1 MNETDEAGN
10 LSTIDRLPLAEHIG
24 TSPSG
29 LSHAGTKHREFLAL
43 LMPVLPKL
51 VRFCQVTCRDKNG
64 LNGKWS
70 TNDERAKDLASETI
84 LKAYEH
90 FDKIRE
96 PNAFLSYLFTIA
108 TRTNRRERVRSKKWQ
123 PISELEIETFAD
135 EGNAPDANAD
145 VAHVYAALAKLPKK
159 QREAI
164 IMSEITGLKL
174 EEVASIQA
182 SSLSAVKSR
191 VSLGRKKLAT
201 LLGVYEATVPAPTLD
216 LHASS
221 GTGNGQ
227 SFYHTRF
234 AFESKDKL

>member
-1 MNETDEAGN
+1 MNETDEAVL
-10 LSTIDRLPLAEHIG
+10 LSRDSGMFAEHIG
-24 TSPSG
+24 TSPSDLG
-29 LSHAGTKHREFLAL
+29 HAGTKQREFLAL

-51 VRFCQVTCRDKNG
+51 SRFCQAMCRDKHGPNG
-64 LNGKWS
+64 
-70 TNDERAKDLASETI
+70 ERAKDLVSETI

-108 TRTNRRERVRSKKWQ
+108 TRTNRMERVRSKKWQ
-123 PISELEIETFAD
+123 PISELEIEAFAD
-135 EGNAPDANAD
+135 ERNAPDANAD
-145 VAHVYAALAKLPKK
+145 VAHLYAALAKLPTK

-174 EEVASIQA
+174 EEVASIQS

-191 VSLGRKKLAT
+191 VSRGRKKLAK
-201 LLGVYEATVPAPTLD
+201 LLGVNEVTVPAYSPD
-216 LHASS
+216 LTTSS
-221 GTGNGQ
+221 GMGSGQ

-234 AFESKDKL
+234 AFEAKDKL

>member
-1 MNETDEAGN
+1 MNETDEVGS
-10 LSTIDRLPLAEHIG
+10 LSTIDSLPFAGHIG

-29 LSHAGTKHREFLAL
+29 LSHAGTKQREFLAL

-51 VRFCQVTCRDKNG
+51 SRFCQAMCRDKHG
-64 LNGKWS
+64 PDWS
-70 TNDERAKDLASETI
+70 SNAERAKELVSETI

-108 TRTNRRERVRSKKWQ
+108 SRTNRHERVRSKRWQ
-123 PISELEIETFAD
+123 PISDIEMEAFAD
-135 EGNAPDANAD
+135 ERNAPDANAD
-145 VAHVYAALAKLPKK
+145 VAHLYAALAKLPKK

-174 EEVASIQA
+174 EEVASIQS

-191 VSLGRKKLAT
+191 VSRGRKKLAK
-201 LLGVYEATVPAPTLD
+201 LLGVNEESVPAPSVGLNP
-216 LHASS
+216 SN
-221 GTGNGQ
+221 GMGNGG
-227 SFYHTRF
+227 SFYHTKF
-234 AFESKDKL
+234 AFEAKEKI

>member
-1 MNETDEAGN
+1 MNETDEAVR
-10 LSTIDRLPLAEHIG
+10 LSKDSSMFAEHTS

-29 LSHAGTKHREFLAL
+29 LSHAGTKQREFLAL

-51 VRFCQVTCRDKNG
+51 SRFCQAMCRDKHG
-64 LNGKWS
+64 PQS
-70 TNDERAKDLASETI
+70 ERAKDLVSETI

-108 TRTNRRERVRSKKWQ
+108 TRTNRHERVRSKKWQ
-123 PISELEIETFAD
+123 PISEIEMEAFAD
-135 EGNAPDANAD
+135 ERNAPDANAD
-145 VAHVYAALAKLPKK
+145 VAHLYAALAKLPKK

-174 EEVASIQA
+174 EEVASIQS

-191 VSLGRKKLAT
+191 VSRGRKKLAT
-201 LLGVYEATVPAPTLD
+201 LLGVNEESVPAPSVGLNPTN
-216 LHASS
+216 
-221 GTGNGQ
+221 GMGNGG
-227 SFYHTRF
+227 SFYHTKF
-234 AFESKDKL
+234 AFEAKEKI

>member
-1 MNETDEAGN
+1 MNETDEAVR
-10 LSTIDRLPLAEHIG
+10 LSLGSSMFAEHIG
-24 TSPSG
+24 TSPSDLG
-29 LSHAGTKHREFLAL
+29 HAGTKQREFLAL

-51 VRFCQVTCRDKNG
+51 SRFCQAMCRDKNG
-64 LNGKWS
+64 P
-70 TNDERAKDLASETI
+70 DCERAKDLVSETI

-108 TRTNRRERVRSKKWQ
+108 NRTNRHERVRSAKWQ
-123 PISELEIETFAD
+123 PISEIEIEAFAD
-135 EGNAPDANAD
+135 ERNAPDANAD
-145 VAHVYAALAKLPKK
+145 VAHLYAALAKLNKK
-159 QREAI
+159 EREAI

-191 VSLGRKKLAT
+191 VSRGRKKLAK
-201 LLGVYEATVPAPTLD
+201 LLGVNEATVPAPSVSINT
-216 LHASS
+216 SN

>member
-1 MNETDEAGN
+1 MNATTAVHERMNETDEAGN
-10 LSTIDRLPLAEHIG
+10 LSTIDRLPLAGHIG
-24 TSPSG
+24 T
-29 LSHAGTKHREFLAL
+29 KQREFLAL

-51 VRFCQVTCRDKNG
+51 SRFCQAMCRNKHG
-64 LNGKWS
+64 LDS
-70 TNDERAKDLASETI
+70 DRAKDLVSETI

-108 TRTNRRERVRSKKWQ
+108 TRTNRLERVRSAKWQ
-123 PISELEIETFAD
+123 PISELEIEAFAD
-135 EGNAPDANAD
+135 ERNAPDANAD
-145 VAHVYAALAKLPKK
+145 VAHLYGALAKLPKK

-164 IMSEITGLKL
+164 VMSEITGLKL

-191 VSLGRKKLAT
+191 VSRGRKKLAK
-201 LLGVYEATVPAPTLD
+201 LLGVNEVTVPAPTVGVN
-216 LHASS
+216 ASS
-221 GTGNGQ
+221 VSGNGQ

-234 AFESKDKL
+234 AFEAKEKL